1 MAVAFESDSITKAIE
16 EYFGQLLQDAAEGS
30 ILLRRKDVA
39 AKFGCVPSQI
49 NYVLRSRFSPEN
61 GFLVESQRGGHGYIK
76 IMHLTFND
84 VEEKISHLANLVGI
98 SVTEQEARRLL
109 VNLQN
114 RELISARER
123 LLIEVALRNQD
134 ENSRTLFDVSPYKRD
149 VMRAELLKKMLTG
162 LTLQ

>member
-1 MAVAFESDSITKAIE
+1 MYDNESITKSIE
-16 EYFGQLLQDAAEGS
+16 EYFEQLLNEAAEGS

-39 AKFGCVPSQI
+39 ARFGCVPSQI
-49 NYVLRSRFSPEN
+49 NYVLRSRFAPEK

-76 IMHLTFND
+76 IMQLTFKD
-84 VEEKISHLANLVGI
+84 VDEKLSHLSELVGN

-123 LLIEVALRNQD
+123 LLIEVALRNQE
-134 ENSRTLFDVSPYKRD
+134 ENCRTLFDVSPYKRD
-149 VMRAELLKKMLTG
+149 VMRAELLQKLLTG

>member
-1 MAVAFESDSITKAIE
+1 MYDNESITKSIE
-16 EYFGQLLQDAAEGS
+16 EYFEQLLNEAAEGS

-39 AKFGCVPSQI
+39 ARFGCVPSQI
-49 NYVLRSRFSPEN
+49 NYVLRSRFAPEK

-76 IMHLTFND
+76 IMQLTFKD
-84 VEEKISHLANLVGI
+84 VDEKLSHLSELVGN

-123 LLIEVALRNQD
+123 LLIEVALRNQE
-134 ENSRTLFDVSPYKRD
+134 ENCRTLFDVSPYKRD
-149 VMRAELLKKMLTG
+149 VMRAELLQKLMTG